1 MATGESQSRF
11 KRKLK
16 ALKQRLWKKR
26 SSKTE
31 DSFAFPLL
39 VSPDGQTFGRPV
51 KRSKLPGK
59 IMEQFSL
66 IITEINDYNGSQKVH
81 DRILREVAAN
91 PILART
97 VIKNWSLLM
106 ILLCAH
112 NLDPHVIMP
121 AMKVLIQHNPA
132 SLLWQIDD
140 TDIFSRPIH
149 AIARFETICELM
161 PWIAKNYAWVLD
173 HPVLDKCPPSVEL
186 IRNFKLR
193 SCSKDLMLSFF
204 QTYPKALT
212 QVDEK
217 KSVPLQQMLCGD
229 LNVDKDRFD
238 LFMWMAK
245 KNPDALLHRDD
256 FNWTVLHYACG
267 LIYVTEAKANVEVFQ
282 ITKYLLEQ
290 NPEHVIV
297 RDNHGG
303 LPIHMLVGKYSRKNI
318 LEVDL
323 LGSLLQI
330 CPDSYDSRGYANYTL
345 PSSVPFLQKLKPIL
359 ERTDT
364 LLDERSRMEK
374 LSTAFHAGI
383 GEGSQPLSIYGSW
396 IEQRINETKEKL
408 NETDAEMEQVYNE
421 FGGNR
426 IKFSE

>member
-1 MATGESQSRF
+1 
-11 KRKLK
+11 
-16 ALKQRLWKKR
+16 
-26 SSKTE
+26 
-31 DSFAFPLL
+31 
-39 VSPDGQTFGRPV
+39 
-51 KRSKLPGK
+51 
-59 IMEQFSL
+59 
-66 IITEINDYNGSQKVH
+66 
-81 DRILREVAAN
+81 
-91 PILART
+91 
-97 VIKNWSLLM
+97 
-106 ILLCAH
+106 
-112 NLDPHVIMP
+112 MP

-140 TDIFSRPIH
+140 TDILSRPIH
-149 AIARFETICELM
+149 AIARIETICELM

-186 IRNFKLR
+186 IRNFKWR

-245 KNPDALLHRDD
+245 KNPDALLNRDD

-359 ERTDT
+359 DKSDV